1 MSTHKLENVSQL
13 RVANSG
19 LPRRLGLASATAAV
33 AGESIAVGIFL
44 TPAGMAKSLG
54 SPFWLLLVWVV
65 VGVLAVC
72 GALCYGEL
80 AARFPRDGG
89 IYVYLLETCGRRIA
103 FLYGWMCLLVLDPG
117 LTAALA
123 VGLAS
128 YAAYIFPSSAFV
140 AKLIAL
146 CVIWSLCLLNVL
158 SIRIGAGVLRWTTWL
173 KLGVLAAMV
182 VWAFACR
189 LGSWSNFV
197 PFVAQHPGSL
207 PLGPALG
214 AAMVGGFFSF
224 GGWWD
229 VSKIAGEVR
238 DAGRILP
245 RAMLLGV
252 LVVTVVYILV
262 SAAFLYLLPLSHVTS
277 DETFVAQAGTVLF
290 GRAGGMIFAA
300 IVVVCVLSS
309 LAAFIMS
316 APRVYYAMAK
326 DGLFVKAMARTHPR
340 FGTPA
345 NAILLQ
351 GSIAT
356 ILVVIG
362 TFQQIIAYF
371 IFVAVVFL
379 ALAGAGLFRARGRG
393 QGIEP
398 VFFTPAYPVPAVVFL
413 VLMSALLVLLVLHSP
428 QEALLGTA
436 VVAAGLPVYTL
447 FQRKTARANFVH
459 TNF

>member
-1 MSTHKLENVSQL
+1 MLENVSRLQA
-13 RVANSG
+13 ANGG
-19 LPRRLGLASATAAV
+19 LHRRLGLASATAAV

-54 SPFWLLLVWVV
+54 SPFWLLLSWAV
-65 VGVLAVC
+65 VGILAVC

-89 IYVYLLETCGRRIA
+89 IYVYLQETCGRRIA

-123 VGLAS
+123 IGLAS
-128 YAAYIFPSSAFV
+128 YVGYIFPSSALL
-140 AKLIAL
+140 AKLLAL
-146 CVIWSLCLLNVL
+146 GVIWSLCVLNVL
-158 SIRIGAGVLRWTTWL
+158 SIRIGAGILRWTTWL
-173 KLGVLAAMV
+173 KLCVLAAMI
-182 VWAFACR
+182 VWAFVGR
-189 LGSWSNFV
+189 SGSWSNFV
-197 PFVAQHPGSL
+197 PFFTQHPGSL
-207 PLGPALG
+207 PLAPALG

-238 DAGRILP
+238 DPGRTLP
-245 RAMLLGV
+245 RSMLLGV

-262 SAAFLYLLPLSHVTS
+262 SAAFLYLLPISQVSS
-277 DETFVAQAGTVLF
+277 DQAFVAQAGAVLF
-290 GRAGGMIFAA
+290 GRAGGMVFAA

-309 LAAFIMS
+309 LAAFILS
-316 APRVYYAMAK
+316 APRVYYAMAR
-326 DGLFVKAMARTHPR
+326 DGLFVPAIARTHPR

-351 GSIAT
+351 GLIAT
-356 ILVVIG
+356 IMVVIG

-379 ALAGAGLFRARGRG
+379 ALAGAGLFRARGRS
-393 QGIEP
+393 QGIQP
-398 VFFTPAYPVPAVVFL
+398 VFFTPAYPVPPVIFL
-413 VLMSALLVLLVLHSP
+413 VLMSMLLVLLAVHSP
-428 QEALLGTA
+428 LEAALGTA
-436 VVAAGLPVYTL
+436 VVAAGLPVYSV
-447 FQRKTARANFVH
+447 FQRKARPHNVVGSGS
-459 TNF
+459 